1 MVIEAVNLQ
10 FAYPGSRDKTIKGV
24 SFSVAAGEIFGI
36 LGPSGAGKSTIK
48 KILIGILKNYSGRVK
63 VLEREM
69 RSARPDFY
77 QKVGVAFEVPNLYA
91 KFTAL
96 ENLQF
101 FRSLYSGETADPLS
115 LLAMVG
121 LEEDAGTRV
130 AAFSKGMRMR
140 LNFCRAFLNNPELI
154 FLDEPTAGLDPV
166 NTKRV
171 KDLIL
176 QSKAEGKTI
185 FLATH
190 NMKVAEDICDRVAFI
205 VDGTISLI
213 DFPRALKLRQGKKTV
228 RLEYR
233 ENDSTAAENF
243 ELRGIGHNAEF
254 LKLLQNKEIETIHT
268 LEASLEDIFIEVTG
282 RGLS

>member
-1 MVIEAVNLQ
+1 MIIEVENLQ
-10 FAYPGSRDKTIKGV
+10 FTYPGSKGQTIQGT
-24 SFSVAAGEIFGI
+24 SFSISAGEVLGI

-48 KILIGILKNYSGRVK
+48 KILIGILKNYSGRVS
-63 VLEREM
+63 VLGREVH
-69 RSARPDFY
+69 SVKPDY
-77 QKVGVAFEVPNLYA
+77 YEKVGVAFEVPNLYA

-101 FRSLYSGETADPLS
+101 FRSLYSSETADPLS

-121 LEEDAGTRV
+121 LDQDASTRV
-130 AAFSKGMRMR
+130 AAFSKGMKMR
-140 LNFCRAFLNNPELI
+140 LNFCRAFLNKPELI

-190 NMKVAEDICDRVAFI
+190 NMKVAEEICDRVAFI
-205 VDGTISLI
+205 VDGRISLI
-213 DFPRALKLRQGKKTV
+213 DSPRALKLRQGKKTV

-233 ENDSTAAENF
+233 ENDATAAKIF
-243 ELRGIGHNAEF
+243 ELQGIGHNEAF
-254 LKLLQNKEIETIHT
+254 LKLLRDKKLQTMHT
-268 LEASLEDIFIEVTG
+268 QEASLEEIFIEVTG
-282 RGLS
+282 RSLS